1 MGELVFQNKNLNSIE
16 FTFVNSLSVEFVQF
30 WSVEKMLSVLFG
42 GASSFLLLLA
52 LTTILHSQADS
63 ADCGAEINA
72 YVQCLSD
79 GITAKLNNKQLSS
92 NGKFFENGIVA
103 CFTKN
108 GCQRPR
114 NIAEADANNQKNKE
128 SNGDDDFDD
137 LEDVTLTQFIL
148 NPKIFPTAA
157 KREVSEQS
165 DDCLSNRIKEQ
176 EKIVNAC
183 IVKSMPG
190 VKLPFNENLL
200 TPDQFVDAVT
210 ADAEETFYEME
221 ELANHYIKFV
231 RDGKTCPIGKAISV
245 QKCLM
250 DHFSKRPINPFQY
263 AVDTEVAYNT
273 WCNMDKGCQNSMS
286 PTCNKK
292 LKEWAR
298 TTCTCSEQAK
308 PQIADMLYKQF
319 KICYGAEPDKD
330 QLKKLLAR
338 KWLLL
343 ELIGTREISARSVVI
358 LSDTFLN
365 NSKRNFLH
373 EPSPISS

>member
-1 MGELVFQNKNLNSIE
+1 MGELVFQNKNLNSIA
-16 FTFVNSLSVEFVQF
+16 FTLQKQFVEFVQLGP
-30 WSVEKMLSVLFG
+30 VEKMLSMSFG
-42 GASSFLLLLA
+42 CASLLPLLA
-52 LTTILHSQADS
+52 LTTLLHGQAHS

-79 GITAKLNNKQLSS
+79 GITAKLNNKQSSS
-92 NGKFFENGIVA
+92 NGKFFENGIIA

-114 NIAEADANNQKNKE
+114 SIAEADASNQKNKE
-128 SNGDDDFDD
+128 SNSDDDFDE
-137 LEDVTLTQFIL
+137 LEDVTLTQFVL

-157 KREVSEQS
+157 KREVTEQS
-165 DDCLSNRIKEQ
+165 DDCLSNRIKDQ

-183 IVKSMPG
+183 IIKSMPG

-263 AVDTEVAYNT
+263 AVDTEVAYNS
-273 WCNMDKGCQNSMS
+273 WCSMDKGCQNSMS
-286 PTCNKK
+286 PTCNNK

-298 TTCTCSEQAK
+298 TTCTCSEQTK
-308 PQIADMLYKQF
+308 PQMADMLYKQF

-330 QLKKLLAR
+330 QLKKLLTR
-338 KWLLL
+338 KLLLL
-343 ELIGTREISARSVVI
+343 ELIGIREISARCAVI

-365 NSKRNFLH
+365 NSRRNFLH
-373 EPSPISS
+373 EP

>member
-1 MGELVFQNKNLNSIE
+1 MNIEQTTDICPKAIIEWASSNEMGRRTRWANF
-16 FTFVNSLSVEFVQF
+16 LSVEFVQF

-42 GASSFLLLLA
+42 GASSFLSLLA

-210 ADAEETFYEME
+210 ADAEE
-221 ELANHYIKFV
+221 
-231 RDGKTCPIGKAISV
+231 IGKSLYQICTRWKNMSHWKGD
-245 QKCLM
+245 QC
-250 DHFSKRPINPFQY
+250 SKIPINPFQY